1 MNIHNVAKKEWRYF
15 NIAMIEQNI
24 ALFEKCIIIMNK
36 DSKPLKITERMYGII
51 KREKNKE
58 MQVIKRA

>member
-1 MNIHNVAKKEWRYF
+1 
-15 NIAMIEQNI
+15 
-24 ALFEKCIIIMNK
+24 MNK